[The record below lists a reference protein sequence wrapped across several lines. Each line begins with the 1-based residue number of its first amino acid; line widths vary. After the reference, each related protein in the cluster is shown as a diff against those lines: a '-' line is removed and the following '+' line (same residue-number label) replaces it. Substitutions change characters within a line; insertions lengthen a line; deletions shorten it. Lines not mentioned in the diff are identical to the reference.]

1 MWNLSNFQIT
11 NKMERNHLNNSDKSS
26 DFSLEGLK
34 KENPFRV
41 PDGYFDELPLRI
53 NERIDVNPVITKYR
67 RIHPGVFAAAAS
79 VVVLLGLVMFLRTN
93 GIKTEFNTEV
103 SYASVS
109 DTHIVNHLEKAILN
123 GELEESELMDAV
135 IDNPSGASVATQT
148 AKAKTVVAK
157 KKDILK
163 SVSDEDI
170 IDYLVQQNTP
180 TATSNEV
187 WQ

>member
-1 MWNLSNFQIT
+1 
-11 NKMERNHLNNSDKSS
+11 MERNHLNTSDQSS
-26 DFSLEGLK
+26 NFSLEGLK

-53 NERIDVNPVITKYR
+53 NERIDVNPVIKRYR
-67 RIHPGVFAAAAS
+67 RIHPGIFAAAAS

-93 GIKTEFNTEV
+93 GIKTEFNTEA

-123 GELEESELMDAV
+123 GELDETELLDAV
-135 IDNPSGASVATQT
+135 VDKPSKTSVSQPAAVT
-148 AKAKTVVAK
+148 KEKVVVAK
-157 KKDILK
+157 KVDILK
-163 SVSDEDI
+163 TVSDDEI
-170 IDYLVQQNTP
+170 IDYLVQHNSP
-180 TATSNEV
+180 TTSTSEI